1 MIAATRPTREAAIA
15 TPALHLAVMQVLHD
29 LRADGITDP
38 LSATVSVGALVR
50 DLYCAANLPV
60 PIGLA
65 AWAGDT
71 NDAAS

>member
-1 MIAATRPTREAAIA
+1 MIATMTRPTPIPTTAN
-15 TPALHLAVMQVLHD
+15 ALHLAVMQVLHD

-50 DLYCAANLPV
+50 DLYRAANLPV

-65 AWAGDT
+65 AWTGDT
-71 NDAAS
+71 TATA